1 MSVVGLKN
9 CVGLFYRESQFLVSV
24 YGLIFRRRANIIL
37 TYLGAAG
44 IASNSLSRPW
54 KAPEV
59 SIASPE
65 FENVVEKSS
74 VMYQAEAGAA
84 CL

>member
-1 MSVVGLKN
+1 MSVVGLNN
-9 CVGLFYRESQFLVSV
+9 CVDLFYRGSQFLVSV
-24 YGLIFRRRANIIL
+24 NGLIFRRRASFIL
-37 TYLGAAG
+37 TYLGAAAT
-44 IASNSLSRPW
+44 ASKSLSRPW

-65 FENVVEKSS
+65 LENVVEKFS
-74 VMYQAEAGAA
+74 VMYQAEAGAT